1 MIKELKRY
9 LRGNIDLDRSMRPE
23 EIGRQVNE
31 LMKIHFL
38 IHWFVKFTI
47 HSLQVDELLRTAL
60 DSNFEALSNLN
71 LGHMYVPMEE
81 RQRPEEQDD
90 DPEAPRLSRGRGRG
104 LLSRENTDYDTFGSI
119 DSLIFEPKL
128 EKKGNDKGGGSNK
141 EDIKKAHKEI
151 DRQFGY
157 LDVEEAGTDSQE
169 DRRSGRSVG
178 AGKKYR
184 PAAGAGTVPP
194 TGVAV
199 GAADK
204 PKGPGKTTFAERVK
218 LFQNLGRKP
227 SEEEA
232 PQPPPPPPQPL
243 QKNKR
248 IAFLD
253 LVGKH
258 EERQSRQ
265 GQFFSRVCRAL

>member
-1 MIKELKRY
+1 M
-9 LRGNIDLDRSMRPE
+9 NVPPE
-23 EIGRQVNE
+23 EHEGEEGGDEVPSLLDGGGGGR
-31 LMKIHFL
+31 M
-38 IHWFVKFTI
+38 
-47 HSLQVDELLRTAL
+47 R
-60 DSNFEALSNLN
+60 
-71 LGHMYVPMEE
+71 
-81 RQRPEEQDD
+81 
-90 DPEAPRLSRGRGRG
+90 SRNGGGRG
-104 LLSRENTDYDTFGSI
+104 LLSREATDYDTFGSI

-128 EKKGNDKGGGSNK
+128 DKKGGDKGGGGSNK

-178 AGKKYR
+178 AAGKKYR
-184 PAAGAGTVPP
+184 PAVAAVAGTGPG
-194 TGVAV
+194 TGAAGGV
-199 GAADK
+199 ADK

-232 PQPPPPPPQPL
+232 PLPPPPPPQPL

-258 EERQSRQ
+258 EEHQSRQ
-265 GQFFSRVCRAL
+265 GRVLWSSVCSGFEQ